1 MMLNSDLQKLEPGNR
16 IRLIEVDGT
25 RFGADI
31 LRFHCDTLPFTP
43 QELAAAGG
51 DESKLPAKSVWW
63 QGLEYGP
70 WPFSVEGLE
79 ISADSQGNAPK
90 LSVANINGLIS
101 ALCLQFEDMAQAKVR
116 IHDTLVHYLD
126 ARNFPQGNSSAD
138 PQQEK
143 LQVFYIDRKATESDE
158 AVEFELSSPA
168 DLRGLRIPTRQI
180 HSLCTWCSR
189 GGYRTGKGCDYAGS
203 RYFDDKGNPVDD
215 PSQDRCGG
223 LLSDCQKRFGEH
235 EPLPFGGFPGAALIR
250 Q

>member
-1 MMLNSDLQKLEPGNR
+1 MLNSDLQKLEPGNR

-63 QGLEYGP
+63 QGQEYGP

-138 PQQEK
+138 PLQEK
-143 LQVFYIDRKATESDE
+143 LQVFYIDRKATENDE

>member
-1 MMLNSDLQKLEPGNR
+1 MLNSDLQKLEPGNR

-63 QGLEYGP
+63 QGQEYGP

-138 PQQEK
+138 PLQEK

-158 AVEFELSSPA
+158 AVVFELSSPA

-189 GGYRTGKGCDYAGS
+189 GDYRTGKGCDYAGS
-203 RYFDDKGNPVDD
+203 RYFDDKGNPVED

>member
-1 MMLNSDLQKLEPGNR
+1 MLNSDLQKLEPGNR

-138 PQQEK
+138 PLQEK
-143 LQVFYIDRKATESDE
+143 LQVFYIDRKATENDE

>member
-1 MMLNSDLQKLEPGNR
+1 MLNSDLQKLEPGNR

-143 LQVFYIDRKATESDE
+143 LLVFYIDRKATENDE

>member
-1 MMLNSDLQKLEPGNR
+1 MLNSDLQKLEPGNR

-138 PQQEK
+138 PLQEK
-143 LQVFYIDRKATESDE
+143 LQVFYIDRKATENDE
-158 AVEFELSSPA
+158 AVGFELSSPA

>member
-43 QELAAAGG
+43 QELAAAGD

-63 QGLEYGP
+63 QGQEYGP

-138 PQQEK
+138 PLQEK

-189 GGYRTGKGCDYAGS
+189 GDYRTGKGCDYAGS
-203 RYFDDKGNPVDD
+203 RYFDDKGNPVED

>member
-1 MMLNSDLQKLEPGNR
+1 MLNSDLQKLEPGNR

-63 QGLEYGP
+63 QGQEYGP

-138 PQQEK
+138 PLQEK

-168 DLRGLRIPTRQI
+168 DLRGCAFRP
-180 HSLCTWCSR
+180 
-189 GGYRTGKGCDYAGS
+189 GKSTACA
-203 RYFDDKGNPVDD
+203 
-215 PSQDRCGG
+215 
-223 LLSDCQKRFGEH
+223 
-235 EPLPFGGFPGAALIR
+235 PGARAATIAPARAAITPVAVTLTTKATRWRTRVKIAAAGC
-250 Q
+250 

>member
-63 QGLEYGP
+63 QGQEYGP

-138 PQQEK
+138 PLQEK
-143 LQVFYIDRKATESDE
+143 LQVFYIDRKATENDE

>member
-63 QGLEYGP
+63 QGQEYGP

-138 PQQEK
+138 PLQEK

-158 AVEFELSSPA
+158 AVVFELSSPA

-189 GGYRTGKGCDYAGS
+189 GDYRTGKGCDYAGS
-203 RYFDDKGNPVDD
+203 RYFDDKGNPVED

>member
-51 DESKLPAKSVWW
+51 DETKLPAKSVWW
-63 QGLEYGP
+63 QGRNTARGRLASKGWRSP
-70 WPFSVEGLE
+70 PT
-79 ISADSQGNAPK
+79 ARGNAPK

-138 PQQEK
+138 PLQEK

>member
-1 MMLNSDLQKLEPGNR
+1 MMLNSDLQKLEPGSR

-138 PQQEK
+138 PLQEK
-143 LQVFYIDRKATESDE
+143 LQVFYIDRKATENDE

>member
-138 PQQEK
+138 PLQEK
-143 LQVFYIDRKATESDE
+143 LQVFYIDRKATENDE

>member
-1 MMLNSDLQKLEPGNR
+1 M
-16 IRLIEVDGT
+16 
-25 RFGADI
+25 
-31 LRFHCDTLPFTP
+31 
-43 QELAAAGG
+43 AG
-51 DESKLPAKSVWW
+51 
-63 QGLEYGP
+63 QEYGP

-138 PQQEK
+138 PLQEK

-168 DLRGLRIPTRQI
+168 TCGIAHSDPANPQPVHLVLARRLSHRQGLRLR
-180 HSLCTWCSR
+180 R
-189 GGYRTGKGCDYAGS
+189 
-203 RYFDDKGNPVDD
+203 
-215 PSQDRCGG
+215 
-223 LLSDCQKRFGEH
+223 
-235 EPLPFGGFPGAALIR
+235 
-250 Q
+250 

>member
-1 MMLNSDLQKLEPGNR
+1 MRYP
-16 IRLIEVDGT
+16 
-25 RFGADI
+25 A
-31 LRFHCDTLPFTP
+31 FTP

-51 DESKLPAKSVWW
+51 DETKLPAKSVWW
-63 QGLEYGP
+63 QGQEYGP

-138 PQQEK
+138 PLQEK

>member
-1 MMLNSDLQKLEPGNR
+1 MLNSDLQKLEPGNR

-51 DESKLPAKSVWW
+51 DETKLPAKSVWW
-63 QGLEYGP
+63 QGQEYGP

-126 ARNFPQGNSSAD
+126 ARNFPQGTLRPIRCRKSCRCSTSIARR
-138 PQQEK
+138 
-143 LQVFYIDRKATESDE
+143 RKATRRWNS
-158 AVEFELSSPA
+158 SSPA
-168 DLRGLRIPTRQI
+168 RRTCGIAHSDPANPQPVHLVLARRLSHRQGLRLR
-180 HSLCTWCSR
+180 R
-189 GGYRTGKGCDYAGS
+189 
-203 RYFDDKGNPVDD
+203 
-215 PSQDRCGG
+215 
-223 LLSDCQKRFGEH
+223 
-235 EPLPFGGFPGAALIR
+235 
-250 Q
+250 

>member
-1 MMLNSDLQKLEPGNR
+1 MLNSDLQKLEPGNR

-101 ALCLQFEDMAQAKVR
+101 ALCLQFEDMAQAKVQ

-138 PQQEK
+138 PLQEK
-143 LQVFYIDRKATESDE
+143 LQVFYIDRKATENDE

>member
-1 MMLNSDLQKLEPGNR
+1 MAP
-16 IRLIEVDGT
+16 IFCAFTAIP
-25 RFGADI
+25 
-31 LRFHCDTLPFTP
+31 LPFTP

-51 DESKLPAKSVWW
+51 DETKLPAKSVWW
-63 QGLEYGP
+63 QGQEYGP

-126 ARNFPQGNSSAD
+126 ARNFPQGNPSAD
-138 PQQEK
+138 PLQEK

-203 RYFDDKGNPVDD
+203 RYFDDKGQP
-215 PSQDRCGG
+215 GG
-223 LLSDCQKRFGEH
+223 
-235 EPLPFGGFPGAALIR
+235 
-250 Q
+250 